1 VSNPSLRAIKLAVR
15 ILGGEAEAC
24 SLLRATAA
32 ELQLWLSGETAPP
45 VEALMRV
52 LDVILDD
59 PALAARHAVLLAA
72 HDKERG
78 L

>member
-1 VSNPSLRAIKLAVR
+1 LAVR

-32 ELQLWLSGETAPP
+32 ELRQWLSGEAAPP
-45 VEALMRV
+45 VETLLRAFDL
-52 LDVILDD
+52 ILED
-59 PALAARHAVLLAA
+59 PALAARHAVLLTAQ
-72 HDKERG
+72 DKEP